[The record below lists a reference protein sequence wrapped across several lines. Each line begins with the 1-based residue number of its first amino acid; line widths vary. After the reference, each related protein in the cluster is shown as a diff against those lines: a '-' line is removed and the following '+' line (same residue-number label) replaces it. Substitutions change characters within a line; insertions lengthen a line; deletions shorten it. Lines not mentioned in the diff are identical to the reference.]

1 MLTRIAL
8 FCCVLSVAAIAWA
21 DVESGP
27 TVGETV
33 PALKVHAVVGP
44 AAGKELDYAA
54 ERKAEPTI
62 YLLVDRKRF
71 SRPMARFMKELD
83 GKLGEAPQGT
93 QIVGVWL
100 TDDLA
105 KTKEYLPVA
114 QTSLNFSNTALTA
127 VDGVASPEG
136 WGIHPDADLTVVV
149 AIDGKVVK
157 RWGFVSVNDTLVPQV
172 VETLKKK

>member
-1 MLTRIAL
+1 MLNRIGL
-8 FCCVLSVAAIAWA
+8 INCVLLFAATAWA

-27 TVGETV
+27 TVGEAV
-33 PALKVHAVVGP
+33 PALKVQAVVGS

-62 YLLVDRKRF
+62 YLLVERTRF

-83 GKLGEAPQGT
+83 GKLGDAPQGT
-93 QIVGVWL
+93 QIVAVWL

-105 KTKEYLPVA
+105 KTKAYLPVA
-114 QTSLNFSNTALTA
+114 QMSLNFSNTALA
-127 VDGVASPEG
+127 VVDGVASPDG
-136 WGIHPDADLTVVV
+136 WGLHPDADLTVVV
-149 AIDGKVVK
+149 AVDGKVAK

-172 VETLKKK
+172 IEAFKKK